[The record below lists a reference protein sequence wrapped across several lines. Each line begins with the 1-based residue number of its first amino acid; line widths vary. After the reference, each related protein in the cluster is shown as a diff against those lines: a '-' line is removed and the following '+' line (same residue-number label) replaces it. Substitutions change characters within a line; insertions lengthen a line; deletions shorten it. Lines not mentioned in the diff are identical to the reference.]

1 MTTFELVKLALDE
14 LYGEAKGEHGSA
26 SDAEIKK
33 RMAYLTGSYNQ
44 LGASSRKPVDYRDP
58 ATRFAYVYKYVT
70 AHADYL
76 VQVMTTLRS
85 ELGYSLFT
93 TEDARIS
100 CIGGGPGSDII
111 AALKY
116 LDEAKDK
123 EPVKR
128 VTCYLLDG
136 EQAWADT
143 WTELSLSLKP
153 GDRP

>member
-14 LYGEAKGEHGSA
+14 LYGEAKEEHGSA
-26 SDAEIKK
+26 ADAEIKK
-33 RMAYLTGSYNQ
+33 RMTYLTGSYNQ
-44 LGASSRKPVDYRDP
+44 LGKPSRKPVDYRDP

-100 CIGGGPGSDII
+100 CIGWGPR
-111 AALKY
+111 
-116 LDEAKDK
+116 
-123 EPVKR
+123 KR
-128 VTCYLLDG
+128 HYCHSQIFG
-136 EQAWADT
+136 
-143 WTELSLSLKP
+143 
-153 GDRP
+153 